1 MEVMHGL
8 TRDVP
13 ADVPLAGAS
22 VMSEHPPSSA
32 VTSDTAGRWAVEL
45 PDAELARLRVSAP
58 GFADSVLWVS
68 PAEGEDPDRPYS
80 HGIGTEAA
88 GEALLGLLGVPEVDL
103 RETGLLYVDALD
115 PEWHDYPGV
124 EVGIDAPFHSV
135 WREVAPFQF
144 DNEPLTTEDRMDLLF
159 VGVPP
164 GPVRITATQPDGTPC
179 TGWDEVEVELGSVAY
194 VSRYCPDIAPGVP

>member
-1 MEVMHGL
+1 V
-8 TRDVP
+8 
-13 ADVPLAGAS
+13 A
-22 VMSEHPPSSA
+22 PS
-32 VTSDTAGRWAVEL
+32 
-45 PDAELARLRVSAP
+45 
-58 GFADSVLWVS
+58 
-68 PAEGEDPDRPYS
+68 EGEDPDRPYS

-124 EVGIDAPFHSV
+124 QVAIDAPFHSV

-164 GPVRITATQPDGTPC
+164 GPVRITAIQPDGTPC
-179 TGWDEVEVELGSVAY
+179 TGWEEVEVEVGSVAY
-194 VSRYCPDIAPGVP
+194 VSRYCPDIAPGMP